1 MPPRRKKSKITYAED
16 DEEIEEAPPP
26 PPPEEED
33 DDDGDTGP
41 VDRRASSGS
50 KRSRDEDDEFQGDHL
65 AEEDEDED
73 EDEDARADA
82 AERRLAGRIARED
95 AEDASSAGLIK
106 EIYCE
111 NFMCHKKLEIKL
123 GRRINFI
130 NGANGSGKSAILA
143 AMQICLGASA
153 KQTHRGNKL
162 GDLVREG
169 SDATAEVVVKLVN
182 EGTDAFRHETY
193 GDTIGIRRRFGRK
206 GGGKLDMLNENDE
219 KVTSDRKELRS
230 LLDSLKISV
239 DNPVCVLDQ
248 ENSKHFIRG
257 KAKDKYKFFLRA
269 TEIED
274 VMNRITRCTS
284 AADKC
289 ISDAEHQ
296 RGKLESF
303 ARLAQNAQREYE
315 EVMRLAKY
323 DEEIRDLK
331 VLVRRPCRVAF
342 DGVEESLRAS
352 WSPRW
357 LFTRSR
363 RRRRGRERVH
373 ASHFVTHAGPPI
385 WPRPRSR
392 SRRKRLELRTTSTA
406 PRNLNSYGF
415 VSTRSWSCERRS
427 CSRRKVVGVELC

>member
-1 MPPRRKKSKITYAED
+1 MGT
-16 DEEIEEAPPP
+16 
-26 PPPEEED
+26 
-33 DDDGDTGP
+33 
-41 VDRRASSGS
+41 
-50 KRSRDEDDEFQGDHL
+50 
-65 AEEDEDED
+65 
-73 EDEDARADA
+73 
-82 AERRLAGRIARED
+82 
-95 AEDASSAGLIK
+95 
-106 EIYCE
+106 
-111 NFMCHKKLEIKL
+111 
-123 GRRINFI
+123 
-130 NGANGSGKSAILA
+130 
-143 AMQICLGASA
+143 
-153 KQTHRGNKL
+153 
-162 GDLVREG
+162 G

-193 GDTIGIRRRFGRK
+193 GDTIGIRRRFGKK

-274 VMNRITRCTS
+274 VMNRIGRATS

-296 RGKLESF
+296 RTKLESF

-331 VLVRRPCRVAF
+331 VR
-342 DGVEESLRAS
+342 
-352 WSPRW
+352 
-357 LFTRSR
+357 
-363 RRRRGRERVH
+363 
-373 ASHFVTHAGPPI
+373 
-385 WPRPRSR
+385 
-392 SRRKRLELRTTSTA
+392 
-406 PRNLNSYGF
+406 
-415 VSTRSWSCERRS
+415 
-427 CSRRKVVGVELC
+427 VGVLRHRRDSSP

>member
-1 MPPRRKKSKITYAED
+1 MPPRRKKAKVVYQEED
-16 DEEIEEAPPP
+16 DEELEEAPPP
-26 PPPEEED
+26 PPPEEEE

-41 VDRRASSGS
+41 VDRRASTGS
-50 KRSRDEDDEFQGDHL
+50 KRSRDDEEEFQDDPLADEDDED
-65 AEEDEDED
+65 DD
-73 EDEDARADA
+73 DEDARADA

-95 AEDASSAGLIK
+95 AEDSSSAGLIK

-169 SDATAEVVVKLVN
+169 SDATAVVVKLVN

-193 GDTIGIRRRFGRK
+193 GDTIGIRRRFGKK

-269 TEIED
+269 TEIQD
-274 VMNRITRCTS
+274 VMERIKRATN

-296 RGKLESF
+296 RTKLESF

-331 VLVRRPCRVAF
+331 ARRRVSCRV
-342 DGVEESLRAS
+342 DGV
-352 WSPRW
+352 
-357 LFTRSR
+357 FTRPR
-363 RRRRGRERVH
+363 RFYWDGCRYEA
-373 ASHFVTHAGPPI
+373 AS
-385 WPRPRSR
+385 
-392 SRRKRLELRTTSTA
+392 A
-406 PRNLNSYGF
+406 PRRTPKK
-415 VSTRSWSCERRS
+415 VSERSARN
-427 CSRRKVVGVELC
+427 

>member
-1 MPPRRKKSKITYAED
+1 MPPRRKKSKITYAEE

-26 PPPEEED
+26 PPEEEE

-41 VDRRASSGS
+41 VDRRASTGS
-50 KRSRDEDDEFQGDHL
+50 KRSRDDDDEFQGDPL
-65 AEEDEDED
+65 ADEDEED

-95 AEDASSAGLIK
+95 AEDSSSAGLIK

-323 DEEIRDLK
+323 DEEIWDLK
-331 VLVRRPCRVAF
+331 VCFRRPSLASMRPRARSTRRARAGRV
-342 DGVEESLRAS
+342 DGVDA
-352 WSPRW
+352 
-357 LFTRSR
+357 
-363 RRRRGRERVH
+363 
-373 ASHFVTHAGPPI
+373 
-385 WPRPRSR
+385 RPRRLDAVAAAAREVHEPRESGVATHRSSSAGSR
-392 SRRKRLELRTTSTA
+392 CAAAKGPRRTPKKGSE
-406 PRNLNSYGF
+406 
-415 VSTRSWSCERRS
+415 RSARS
-427 CSRRKVVGVELC
+427 

>member
-26 PPPEEED
+26 PPPEEDD

-50 KRSRDEDDEFQGDHL
+50 KRSRDEDDEFQGDPL
-65 AEEDEDED
+65 ADDDDD

-331 VLVRRPCRVAF
+331 ARCRVH
-342 DGVEESLRAS
+342 GVSRVVFSSILSL
-352 WSPRW
+352 
-357 LFTRSR
+357 
-363 RRRRGRERVH
+363 
-373 ASHFVTHAGPPI
+373 
-385 WPRPRSR
+385 
-392 SRRKRLELRTTSTA
+392 
-406 PRNLNSYGF
+406 
-415 VSTRSWSCERRS
+415 
-427 CSRRKVVGVELC
+427 

>member
-1 MPPRRKKSKITYAED
+1 MPPRRKKSKITYAEE

-26 PPPEEED
+26 PPPEEEE

-50 KRSRDEDDEFQGDHL
+50 KRSRDEDDEFQGDPL
-65 AEEDEDED
+65 ADDDDD

-95 AEDASSAGLIK
+95 AEDSSSAGLIK

-269 TEIED
+269 TEIEE

-331 VLVRRPCRVAF
+331 VLRRRPFSRGCVAAM
-342 DGVEESLRAS
+342 V
-352 WSPRW
+352 
-357 LFTRSR
+357 SR
-363 RRRRGRERVH
+363 RVYAFRES
-373 ASHFVTHAGPPI
+373 ASMA
-385 WPRPRSR
+385 
-392 SRRKRLELRTTSTA
+392 
-406 PRNLNSYGF
+406 
-415 VSTRSWSCERRS
+415 STRRDAAAPPSS
-427 CSRRKVVGVELC
+427 

>member
-1 MPPRRKKSKITYAED
+1 MALARLQCRRGQFDDAVAGLHALEPEPTDVSGDDPHGRGSVAPPACPGFPSILGVSVHLVRHQYLAAVRCGLEPGSAVHDGAED
-16 DEEIEEAPPP
+16 V
-26 PPPEEED
+26 
-33 DDDGDTGP
+33 GTSRRP
-41 VDRRASSGS
+41 VGHHTRGYS
-50 KRSRDEDDEFQGDHL
+50 L
-65 AEEDEDED
+65 
-73 EDEDARADA
+73 EDAATRADA

-95 AEDASSAGLIK
+95 AEDSSSAGLIK

-331 VLVRRPCRVAF
+331 ARRRVHGVSRVVFSSMLGRFGPRRGTARPRRR
-342 DGVEESLRAS
+342 DGVV
-352 WSPRW
+352 
-357 LFTRSR
+357 TR
-363 RRRRGRERVH
+363 
-373 ASHFVTHAGPPI
+373 
-385 WPRPRSR
+385 PRPRR
-392 SRRKRLELRTTSTA
+392 F
-406 PRNLNSYGF
+406 Y
-415 VSTRSWSCERRS
+415 
-427 CSRRKVVGVELC
+427 

>member
-1 MPPRRKKSKITYAED
+1 MQIRKLHHIITVLPATRVVCVPVNRQLWEQDLNFATESSLSLFFVTGSMKSCSFAKGSFRFFPFLFA
-16 DEEIEEAPPP
+16 A
-26 PPPEEED
+26 
-33 DDDGDTGP
+33 
-41 VDRRASSGS
+41 ASSDLTAIGL
-50 KRSRDEDDEFQGDHL
+50 EFPNK
-65 AEEDEDED
+65 
-73 EDEDARADA
+73 ARFLPTV
-82 AERRLAGRIARED
+82 RY
-95 AEDASSAGLIK
+95 SPTH
-106 EIYCE
+106 
-111 NFMCHKKLEIKL
+111 FMCHKKLEIKL

-193 GDTIGIRRRFGRK
+193 GDTIGIRRRFGKK
-206 GGGKLDMLNENDE
+206 GGGKLDMLNENDD

-269 TEIED
+269 TEIQD
-274 VMNRITRCTS
+274 VMERIKRATN

-296 RGKLESF
+296 RTKLESF

-331 VLVRRPCRVAF
+331 VR
-342 DGVEESLRAS
+342 
-352 WSPRW
+352 
-357 LFTRSR
+357 
-363 RRRRGRERVH
+363 
-373 ASHFVTHAGPPI
+373 
-385 WPRPRSR
+385 
-392 SRRKRLELRTTSTA
+392 
-406 PRNLNSYGF
+406 
-415 VSTRSWSCERRS
+415 
-427 CSRRKVVGVELC
+427 VGVLTPSS